1 MIMKKADEIYK
12 ILDEMFPNA
21 HCELIHKNV
30 FELACAVALSAQT
43 TDERVNMV
51 TPKLF
56 ERYPDAYALA
66 SARAEDVEEIIATVG
81 LYHNKAANLIAMA
94 KELVTRYDGKV
105 PSTQEELV
113 SLPGVGRKT
122 ANVILAEAF
131 AIPAFA
137 VDTHVSRIAKRL
149 GFAKKDD
156 SIEMI
161 EKKLCRAF
169 KKDKWIKAHHLFIFF
184 GRYRCH
190 AKKPECDGCPLSAYC
205 KEKRH

>member
-21 HCELIHKNV
+21 HCELIHKND
-30 FELACAVALSAQT
+30 FELALSAQT

-94 KELVTRYDGKV
+94 K
-105 PSTQEELV
+105 
-113 SLPGVGRKT
+113 
-122 ANVILAEAF
+122 N
-131 AIPAFA
+131 
-137 VDTHVSRIAKRL
+137 
-149 GFAKKDD
+149 
-156 SIEMI
+156 
-161 EKKLCRAF
+161 
-169 KKDKWIKAHHLFIFF
+169 
-184 GRYRCH
+184 
-190 AKKPECDGCPLSAYC
+190 
-205 KEKRH
+205 

>member
-21 HCELIHKNV
+21 HCELIHKND

-43 TDERVNMV
+43 TDERINMV

-94 KELVTRYDGKV
+94 KELVTRYGGKV
-105 PSTQEELV
+105 PSTQE
-113 SLPGVGRKT
+113 
-122 ANVILAEAF
+122 
-131 AIPAFA
+131 
-137 VDTHVSRIAKRL
+137 
-149 GFAKKDD
+149 
-156 SIEMI
+156 
-161 EKKLCRAF
+161 
-169 KKDKWIKAHHLFIFF
+169 
-184 GRYRCH
+184 
-190 AKKPECDGCPLSAYC
+190 
-205 KEKRH
+205 